1 MKMQKSLFLTIAIFL
16 ITLTTSAQEKIATG
30 TYLYGNLKNALQGNI
45 LLCYDIDDP
54 KGESFALKLLKDQG
68 YNVVNW
74 NSLFLPGQE
83 YTEVEKD
90 KIIAQKNIETTL
102 IVKIKDTETH
112 LQDNISTDYHTSTSE
127 DIVTKEKTTK
137 KSVTTST
144 STNEIIDKV
153 TIIIELYSKDQGD
166 KAVAVINS
174 ETRSFFQL
182 TLSQQNLLVNKM
194 VKRVFIKMIKLNTQ
208 K

>member
-1 MKMQKSLFLTIAIFL
+1 MNKKSVFLTIVLYL
-16 ITLTTSAQEKIATG
+16 ITLTIHAQEKIATG
-30 TYLYGNLKNALQGNI
+30 TYLYGDLTNALHGTI
-45 LLCYDIDDP
+45 LLCYDIEDP
-54 KGESFALKLLKDQG
+54 KGESYALKLLKDNG
-68 YNVVNW
+68 FNVVTW

-83 YTEVEKD
+83 YSENETE
-90 KIIAQKNIETTL
+90 KIIAQKNIQTT
-102 IVKIKDTETH
+102 IVVKLKDTETH
-112 LQDNISTDYHTSTSE
+112 LQDNISTDYHSSTSE

-153 TIIIELYSKDQGD
+153 TLIFEVYSKEQGE

-174 ETRSFFQL
+174 ESRSFFQL
-182 TLSQQNLLVNKM
+182 TISQQNLLINKM
-194 VKRVFIKMIKLNTQ
+194 VKRVFNKMIKINTQ

>member
-1 MKMQKSLFLTIAIFL
+1 MNKKAFYLTIALFL
-16 ITLTTSAQEKIATG
+16 ITITTNAQEKIATG

-45 LLCYDIDDP
+45 LLCYDIEDP
-54 KGESFALKLLKDQG
+54 KGESFALKLLKDKG
-68 YNVVNW
+68 YNVVTW

-83 YTEVEKD
+83 YSDVETE
-90 KIIAQKNIETTL
+90 KIIAQKNIETT
-102 IVKIKDTETH
+102 IVVKLKDTETH
-112 LQDNISTDYHTSTSE
+112 LQDNTSTDYHTSTSE

-153 TIIIELYSKDQGD
+153 TLIFELYSKEQGE
-166 KAVAVINS
+166 KAFAVINS

-182 TLSQQNLLVNKM
+182 TISQQNLLVNKM
-194 VKRVFIKMIKLNTQ
+194 VKRVFNKMLKLNAQ